1 MNVSAWLLMTGNTA
15 VILPVDQALR
25 IQPSA
30 TLTLHFSSGTN
41 TATDYYLGQ
50 ISPGIANT
58 VRPGDRLA
66 LVTLTGVV
74 ASVYQLS

>member
-1 MNVSAWLLMTGNTA
+1 M
-15 VILPVDQALR
+15 ILPVDQALR
-25 IQPSA
+25 IPPNA
-30 TLTLHFSSGTN
+30 TLTLHFSTGTN

-50 ISPGIANT
+50 VSPGIANT
-58 VRPGDRLA
+58 VRSGDRLV